1 MLFFQNSFP
10 VDDIYNTHL
19 LSLTALL
26 TIIDSIECHCHNRI
40 VFEKQNEV
48 DSNPAVI
55 RETCNMRMGRQKI
68 SKNIPSHEE
77 LMAVKRKKKLL
88 TTGTEQFNVKS
99 KKGIQFLQEH
109 HLLST
114 PLDPQEVVHFLRE
127 NPRLDKKMIGD
138 FISNRS
144 NLAVL
149 DAFVK

>member
-1 MLFFQNSFP
+1 M
-10 VDDIYNTHL
+10 
-19 LSLTALL
+19 LSLDALL

-40 VFEKQNEV
+40 LSERQSES
-48 DSNPAVI
+48 DTIPDLAGSAALI
-55 RETCNMRMGRQKI
+55 EACNGRAGRHRI

-88 TTGTEQFNVKS
+88 TTGTEQFNSKP

-144 NLAVL
+144 NLEVL
-149 DAFVK
+149 EAFVK

>member
-1 MLFFQNSFP
+1 M
-10 VDDIYNTHL
+10 YNTHL
-19 LSLTALL
+19 LSLAALL
-26 TIIDSIECHCHNRI
+26 TIVDSIECHCHNRI
-40 VFEKQNEV
+40 VYEGQAENE
-48 DSNPAVI
+48 SKNSAALRAV
-55 RETCNMRMGRQKI
+55 CNAKMGRQKI

-88 TTGTEQFNVKS
+88 TSGTEQFNTKS

-144 NLAVL
+144 NLEVL

>member
-1 MLFFQNSFP
+1 M
-10 VDDIYNTHL
+10 D
-19 LSLTALL
+19 ALL
-26 TIIDSIECHCHNRI
+26 TIIDSIEGHCHSRI
-40 VFEKQNEV
+40 LSERHSENETALDISDV
-48 DSNPAVI
+48 ALMACS
-55 RETCNMRMGRQKI
+55 RSGRQKI

-88 TTGTEQFNVKS
+88 TSGTEQFNIKP

-114 PLDPQEVVHFLRE
+114 PLDPQEMVHFLRE

-138 FISNRS
+138 YISNRT
-144 NLAVL
+144 NLEVL